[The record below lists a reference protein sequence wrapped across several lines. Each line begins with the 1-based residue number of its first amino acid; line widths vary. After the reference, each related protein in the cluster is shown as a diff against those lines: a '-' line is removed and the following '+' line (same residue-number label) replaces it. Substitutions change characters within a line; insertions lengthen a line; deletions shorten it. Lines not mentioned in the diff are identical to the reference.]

1 MARNTLYTQA
11 AKIRKQ
17 AEREI
22 KKLDKKR
29 KTLSGAERKQAT
41 KQIREIRQ
49 LSKQTYRGSGYDIQ
63 KSMNKLLYRYNIGTK
78 TRETD
83 LRANRMFQQQIA
95 LAQRGSFSE
104 LGENGKLKVQA
115 FYRATQRWWENV
127 DPQNRNNAIMA
138 KLGVSNMREAYEKVM
153 QNPNVQNA
161 LHQAISNWQ
170 PIGITDENA
179 GFYADIDNTPYEVLM
194 SMITVLR

>member
-161 LHQAISNWQ
+161 LHQAVSNWQ

>member
-29 KTLSGAERKQAT
+29 KTLSGAERKQVT

-78 TRETD
+78 TREMD

-104 LGENGKLKVQA
+104 LGKNGKLKVQA

>member
-29 KTLSGAERKQAT
+29 KTLSGAERKQVT

-161 LHQAISNWQ
+161 LHQAVSNWQ